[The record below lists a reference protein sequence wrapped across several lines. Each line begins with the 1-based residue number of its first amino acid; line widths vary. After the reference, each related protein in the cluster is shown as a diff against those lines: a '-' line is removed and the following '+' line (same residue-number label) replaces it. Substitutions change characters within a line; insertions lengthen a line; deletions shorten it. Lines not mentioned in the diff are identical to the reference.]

1 MITDSTAVSFNAWTS
16 SRMGIQ
22 AGTNLMDQS
31 AQTIAQQS
39 VTATDSSGNPSS
51 RASDGDLI
59 GAMVQQGIGLYQVQ
73 ASVKGLEI
81 ANKTLD
87 SLFRITA

>member
-1 MITDSTAVSFNAWTS
+1 
-16 SRMGIQ
+16 MGIQ

-31 AQTIAQQS
+31 AQTIAHQS
-39 VTATDSSGNPSS
+39 VKAAESTGNTSSSS
-51 RASDGDLI
+51 SLGDLT
-59 GAMVQQGIGLYQVQ
+59 GAIVQQTEGLYQVK

-87 SLFRITA
+87 SVFRAMA